1 MSSRRTFLVAC
12 AGVAAGLPVAA
23 LAGDQAAA
31 ADASSP
37 EAAAPEK
44 VDGAPQEAG
53 PVVFHVI
60 MHTPG
65 VAWQAG
71 TGFREQPGVMAHV
84 EYMAGLLEAGTLA
97 FGGPFLDD
105 SGGMA
110 LLQGA
115 DLAEAERVAQA
126 DPSVQAGL
134 LKARVVPWMVA
145 MSGKHG

>member
-12 AGVAAGLPVAA
+12 AGVAASLPGVSA
-23 LAGDQAAA
+23 LAGESAPAAA
-31 ADASSP
+31 ASEDDAPSEGS
-37 EAAAPEK
+37 APKDE
-44 VDGAPQEAG
+44 G
-53 PVVFHVI
+53 PVVFHVV

-65 VAWQAG
+65 KAWKAG

-115 DLAEAERVAQA
+115 DRAEAERIAMA
-126 DPSVQAGL
+126 DPAVQAGL
-134 LKARVVPWMVA
+134 LNARVVPWMVA